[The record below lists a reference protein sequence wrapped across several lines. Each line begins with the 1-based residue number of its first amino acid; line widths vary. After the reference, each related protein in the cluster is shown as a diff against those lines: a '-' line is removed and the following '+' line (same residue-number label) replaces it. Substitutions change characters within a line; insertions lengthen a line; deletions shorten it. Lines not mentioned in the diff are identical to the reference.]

1 MLKLKTLLQ
10 RHNLTQAALA
20 RALDLSGA
28 TLAQIVNHHQWP
40 KQDTDALK
48 HRIRAWLRDQGI
60 ATDDCF
66 DGVTSG
72 GREKHT
78 PPSNEEDT
86 MLLKKQVLLPATKK
100 HYWAVS
106 RPV

>member
-10 RHNLTQAALA
+10 QHNLTQAALA
-20 RALDLSGA
+20 RALDLSEA

-40 KQDTDALK
+40 KQDTDTLK
-48 HRIRAWLRDQGI
+48 QRIRAWLREQGI
-60 ATDDCF
+60 AADDCF

-72 GREKHT
+72 GKEKR
-78 PPSNEEDT
+78 PLPSNEEDT

-100 HYWAVS
+100 HFGL
-106 RPV
+106 